1 MSAFHVL
8 SKSIADLDQLSAAMK
23 AQLATLSP
31 CFPDRHCE
39 SCPHAAH
46 SVPPSP
52 APSASAIS
60 APSAPAT
67 SASAPRVPK
76 IREPAKNFALIQTAF
91 TGAKVYVESHGE
103 RWIGTVALTG
113 ISFNGQT
120 FRSPTGF
127 CSAHAARITEK
138 HPQPTDAG
146 SGWKFVKMLEGEYK
160 GKNLSFV
167 HDALKGS
174 PPPANQ
180 APEAQ
185 VEPMPDLLE
194 QAYESAD
201 EWGSADLAARE
212 IPEVPRNEIILPRA
226 EPGIPFVCMR
236 NIKDALTQTDISERG
251 GTFHMHDNIWKF
263 NSDLPDAK
271 SPSGA
276 CCAVLKRKEGS
287 KTNQWDGPKHIL
299 LKIDEVWKP
308 YYMVLP
314 TSRAGG
320 FA

>member
-1 MSAFHVL
+1 MSSYHIL
-8 SKSIADLDQLSAAMK
+8 SQTIADLERVVAQMK
-23 AQLATLSP
+23 ERLATLTP

-46 SVPPSP
+46 SVPP
-52 APSASAIS
+52 PSATLAVS
-60 APSAPAT
+60 APSAPAA
-67 SASAPRVPK
+67 SASVPKVPK
-76 IREPAKNFALIQTAF
+76 IREPAKNFGLIQTAF

-103 RWIGTVALTG
+103 RWIGTIIIGG
-113 ISFNGQT
+113 ISYDGVT
-120 FRSPTGF
+120 HGSPTGF

-138 HPQPTDAG
+138 HPQPTKSG
-146 SGWKFVKMLEGEYK
+146 NGWKFVKMLEGEYK
-160 GKNLSFV
+160 GKCLSFV
-167 HDALKGS
+167 HDALKAVA
-174 PPPANQ
+174 PPANQ
-180 APEAQ
+180 SPEAQ
-185 VEPMPDLLE
+185 FDQSVPDLLE
-194 QAYESAD
+194 EAYESAD

-212 IPEVPRNEIILPRA
+212 VPEVPRNEIILPRD
-226 EPGIPFVCMR
+226 PGIPFVCMR
-236 NIKDALTQTDISERG
+236 NLKDALTQADISERG

-263 NSDLPDAK
+263 NSGLPDAK